1 MASDKLTIWIQMK
14 YSSFE
19 GPKLYFFKW
28 LKKEIISLFPVFV
41 SFQLVLSG
49 NKNDF
54 TNLIFP
60 LSFVFGPSWSSWS
73 SSSLWFFCKEEWSS
87 LAPIPGVSYIFH
99 KYFPHNQSFASSSSF
114 SPHLYLSTTS
124 HTYRNDQYHHQ
135 HQDVKKQF
143 VLENVVLFSAMT
155 DCSSWKPHS

>member
-1 MASDKLTIWIQMK
+1 MASDKLTNWIQRK

-19 GPKLYFFKW
+19 GPKFYFFKW

-60 LSFVFGPSWSSWS
+60 LSFVFD
-73 SSSLWFFCKEEWSS
+73 
-87 LAPIPGVSYIFH
+87 
-99 KYFPHNQSFASSSSF
+99 
-114 SPHLYLSTTS
+114 HLD
-124 HTYRNDQYHHQ
+124 HGYHHCGSFVKRNGRVWPQSQVSPISSINTSRITNRSHRHHHSLPIYICQQ
-135 HQDVKKQF
+135 HRIPI
-143 VLENVVLFSAMT
+143 AMINIIISIKT
-155 DCSSWKPHS
+155 